1 MRLVAMTSSF
11 FYGKMY
17 VEGYSMKNDKYD
29 LYVKKIDKIK
39 KHLKKDK
46 LYLELQLL
54 NYEGYYLY
62 IIINYIKKID
72 SYKLIWFDLE
82 DLEDNKIDKYFSC
95 EYIPNELINRINE
108 KFEKYIVSSKYNE
121 SMESKEDVVKLK
133 AYIKTKEDD
142 SIDVSFHKFLPK
154 SLAHLSDLFI
164 MVFNNL
170 PRKLENFLFEL
181 LAKLTDSTTKYEYK
195 KEFYFDLFKDDI
207 DSIFAYQI
215 RERGKKYYEDKTI
228 SYLEKIEDRYFAIVE
243 DTEKY
248 LVIIKYKKKKKIMQV
263 YCSCPCEFYCK
274 HIYAVILAVRNN
286 EFNRFYKI
294 MYKNPNESL
303 LERIM
308 SFDYFLCT
316 GVIEQNL
323 EIINNY
329 GEIELVPI
337 LDINN
342 KCNWEV
348 LEDSEDEKLLKQIN
362 EFLHER

>member
-1 MRLVAMTSSF
+1 
-11 FYGKMY
+11 
-17 VEGYSMKNDKYD
+17 MKKENNDKY
-29 LYVKKIDKIK
+29 VNKIKKIK
-39 KHLKKDK
+39 KHLKKYK
-46 LYLELQLL
+46 TYLELSLL

-62 IIINYIKKID
+62 ITINYIKKTD
-72 SYKLIWFDLE
+72 SYKLSWFDLE
-82 DLEDNKIDKYFSC
+82 DLDETKIDKYISS
-95 EYIPNELINRINE
+95 EYISSELINRINE
-108 KFEKYIVSSKYNE
+108 RFEKYVVSSKYKDSLDN
-121 SMESKEDVVKLK
+121 KENVVMLK
-133 AYIKTKEDD
+133 ADIKTKEDD
-142 SIDVSFHKFLPK
+142 VIDVLFHKYLPK
-154 SLAHLSDLFI
+154 SLAHISDLFI
-164 MVFNNL
+164 VIFNNL

-195 KEFYFDLFKDDI
+195 KEFAFDLFNDDI

-215 RERGKKYYEDKTI
+215 RERGKKYYEEKTI
-228 SYLEKIEDRYFAIVE
+228 SFLEKIDDRYFAIVKG
-243 DTEKY
+243 TEKY
-248 LVIIKYKKKKKIMQV
+248 LVIIKYNEEEKIMQV

-274 HIYAVILAVRNN
+274 HIYAMILAIRNN
-286 EFNRFYKI
+286 EFSRFYKI

-308 SFDYFLCT
+308 SFDYFLCI
-316 GVIEQNL
+316 GIIEQNL

>member
-1 MRLVAMTSSF
+1 
-11 FYGKMY
+11 
-17 VEGYSMKNDKYD
+17 MKDDKFD
-29 LYVKKIDKIK
+29 LYIKKIDKIK
-39 KHLKKDK
+39 KYFKKNK

-54 NYEGYYLY
+54 NYEGYYIY
-62 IIINYIKKID
+62 IAINYIKKID
-72 SYKLIWFDLE
+72 SYKLVWFDLE
-82 DLEDNKIDKYFSC
+82 DLEDKKIDKYISY
-95 EYIPNELINRINE
+95 EYIPNELIQKIGEQFE
-108 KFEKYIVSSKYNE
+108 KFGVSSKYKE
-121 SMESKEDVVKLK
+121 SMGKKEDIVKLR
-133 AYIKTKEDD
+133 ANIKTKVDD
-142 SIDVSFHKFLPK
+142 SIDVSFYKFLPK
-154 SLAHLSDLFI
+154 SLAHLSELFI
-164 MVFNNL
+164 VVFNNL

-181 LAKLTDSTTKYEYK
+181 LANLTGSTTKYEYK
-195 KEFYFDLFKDDI
+195 NEFSFDLFEDDI

-228 SYLEKIEDRYFAIVE
+228 SFLEKIDDRYFAIVE
-243 DTEKY
+243 GTQKY
-248 LVIIKYKKKKKIMQV
+248 LVIIKYNEEEKIMQV

-274 HIYAVILAVRNN
+274 HIYAVILAIRNN

-303 LERIM
+303 LDRIM
-308 SFDYFLCT
+308 NFDYFLCS
-316 GVIEQNL
+316 GIIEQNL

-348 LEDSEDEKLLKQIN
+348 LEDSKDEKLLKQIN